1 MTMFIKHVGK
11 QGDRRVAIVFREVP
25 NEEHM
30 CLVVYPDVLPS
41 HLHDAL
47 MKAIETPEAQTAD
60 NLGDAIHRTLFPD
73 GRPMLLALHSEG
85 MIKKVQTETVVV
97 TPTPTSTVKLSELN
111 DILRQMKEG
120 EQAIEKLSRL
130 DADAGLTG
138 KARRRDDFGREI
150 GAPVDNRNRS
160 YVAGSDAAK
169 ALDDAALA
177 ENFRQQAQRMEAEAK
192 GLLAESQR
200 LMKEA
205 AAMSGAKPETTP
217 AAKRGRPAK
226 AKVADAAQS

>member
-1 MTMFIKHVGK
+1 MFIKHVGK

-25 NEEHM
+25 NEDHM

-47 MKAIETPEAQTAD
+47 MKAIETPEAQSAD
-60 NLGDAIHRTLFPD
+60 NLGDAIHRAMFPD
-73 GRPMLLALHSEG
+73 GRPMLVALHTEG

-97 TPTPTSTVKLSELN
+97 TPSPKATVKLSELN

-120 EQAIEKLSRL
+120 EQAIEKLARL
-130 DADAGLTG
+130 DADSGLTG
-138 KARRRDDFGREI
+138 KARRRDDFGREV
-150 GAPVDNRNRS
+150 GAPVDNRNRA
-160 YVAGSDAAK
+160 YVAGSDAAR

-177 ENFRQQAQRMEAEAK
+177 ENFRTQAQKMAAEAR
-192 GLLAESQR
+192 GLLAESER

-205 AAMSGAKPETTP
+205 AVMSGAKPETTTT
-217 AAKRGRPAK
+217 ARRGRTAK

>member
-1 MTMFIKHVGK
+1 MFIKHVGK

-25 NEEHM
+25 NESHM

-47 MKAIETPEAQTAD
+47 IKAIETPEAQAAD
-60 NLGDAIHRTLFPD
+60 NLGDAIHRSMFPD
-73 GRPMLLALHSEG
+73 GRPMLVALHTEG
-85 MIKKVQTETVVV
+85 MIKKVQTETVVI
-97 TPTPTSTVKLSELN
+97 TPTPKTSLKLSELN
-111 DILRQMKEG
+111 DILRQMKDG
-120 EQAIEKLSRL
+120 EQAIEKLASL
-130 DADAGLTG
+130 DANAGYTG

-150 GAPVDNRNRS
+150 GAPMDNRNRA
-160 YVAGSDAAK
+160 YVAGSDAAR

-177 ENFRQQAQRMEAEAK
+177 ENFRQQAQRMATEAK
-192 GLLAESQR
+192 GLLAESER

-205 AAMSGAKPETTP
+205 SAMSGAPPEPTTT
-217 AAKRGRPAK
+217 KRSRSAK